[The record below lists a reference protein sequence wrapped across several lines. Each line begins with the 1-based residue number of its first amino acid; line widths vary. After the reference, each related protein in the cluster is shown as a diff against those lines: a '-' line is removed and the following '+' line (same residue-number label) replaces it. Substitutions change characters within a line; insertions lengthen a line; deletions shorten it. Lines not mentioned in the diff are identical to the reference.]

1 MKKYLYLAAFCLLL
15 GPTVSAQNDA
25 DKGIEFPHRV
35 VTNGFWDNWFVGVGA
50 GVNVYGGQHDQHMS
64 LGKRFAPAV
73 NAYVG
78 KWFTPGLGV
87 RANYSGLYWNG
98 VAISP
103 ETGFVRKGLGDG
115 YHKQK
120 RNFVN
125 MHADV
130 MLNLSEMFCGHN
142 PQRAYSFIPYA
153 GAGIIHSTS
162 QPKNDELTWHAGII
176 NRFRITDRLAVNVE
190 LATAFFKDKFD
201 GELSHKRAEG
211 MYSALVGM
219 SYRIGKKNFDR
230 NIIKYTGIDQSE
242 LDNANERAN
251 NLRAENEKLKEEIRK
266 EKEMKAEPAVQV
278 ITTKTMA
285 PVYVLF
291 DLGKSALSKA
301 QRINLQYAAASIK
314 SCTDQVFTIEA
325 YADNK
330 TGSAETNKRLS
341 SQRAETVKKCLV
353 EEFGVPATML
363 RVDVKGGV
371 DNMFYNDP
379 ALSRAVIIK

>member
-1 MKKYLYLAAFCLLL
+1 
-15 GPTVSAQNDA
+15 
-25 DKGIEFPHRV
+25 
-35 VTNGFWDNWFVGVGA
+35 
-50 GVNVYGGQHDQHMS
+50 
-64 LGKRFAPAV
+64 
-73 NAYVG
+73 
-78 KWFTPGLGV
+78 
-87 RANYSGLYWNG
+87 
-98 VAISP
+98 
-103 ETGFVRKGLGDG
+103 
-115 YHKQK
+115 
-120 RNFVN
+120 
-125 MHADV
+125 

-142 PQRAYSFIPYA
+142 PQRTYSFIPYA